1 MLKNINMVEARI
13 LFSYKASA
21 TKLLGQCDLLLPE
34 DTLTFDLNM
43 AKLEAIDL
51 FCGVGGLTCGLQQA
65 NIKVLAGVD
74 LDQTCRYPFETNNTS
89 TFIHKSV
96 KDVTGETLTP
106 LYSEGAIKILAGC
119 APCQPFS
126 TYSQGNR
133 RASDDQWALLDE
145 FQRLINE
152 IEPDIITM
160 ENVPAL
166 LKHHVFEEFVSGLRD
181 DNVATAKYS
190 VDYKVVACDEYG
202 LPQTRKR
209 LVLLAS
215 KLGKISIKP
224 PTYESKTVQDV
235 IGRFK
240 PIGSGEA
247 DPRDPMHR
255 SAKLSALNLKRIRSS
270 KPGGTWR
277 DWPKDIISAC
287 HKKETGNGYVSV
299 YGRMEWDKPSPTM
312 TTQFFGYGNGRFGHP
327 SQDRALTLRE
337 GAMLQSFPKS
347 YEFVEKGSPIFM
359 SKVGRLIGNAVPP
372 LLGKLIG
379 ESIQMHL
386 KTLSNHEDAIQP

>member
-1 MLKNINMVEARI
+1 MNPIFVRTQNPIVNKKTTTVLKNINIVVARI

-21 TKLLGQCDLLLPE
+21 TKLLRQCGLLLPE

-74 LDQTCRYPFETNNTS
+74 LDQTCKYPFETNNTS

-96 KDVTGETLTP
+96 KDVTGEALTP

-133 RASDDQWALLDE
+133 RAADDQWALLDE
-145 FQRLINE
+145 FRRLINE

-166 LKHHVFEEFVSGLRD
+166 LKHDVFEAFVSGLRG

-224 PTYESKTVQDV
+224 PTYESKTVKEV
-235 IGRFK
+235 IGHFK
-240 PIGSGEA
+240 PL
-247 DPRDPMHR
+247 P
-255 SAKLSALNLKRIRSS
+255 
-270 KPGGTWR
+270 
-277 DWPKDIISAC
+277 
-287 HKKETGNGYVSV
+287 
-299 YGRMEWDKPSPTM
+299 
-312 TTQFFGYGNGRFGHP
+312 
-327 SQDRALTLRE
+327 
-337 GAMLQSFPKS
+337 
-347 YEFVEKGSPIFM
+347 
-359 SKVGRLIGNAVPP
+359 
-372 LLGKLIG
+372 
-379 ESIQMHL
+379 
-386 KTLSNHEDAIQP
+386 